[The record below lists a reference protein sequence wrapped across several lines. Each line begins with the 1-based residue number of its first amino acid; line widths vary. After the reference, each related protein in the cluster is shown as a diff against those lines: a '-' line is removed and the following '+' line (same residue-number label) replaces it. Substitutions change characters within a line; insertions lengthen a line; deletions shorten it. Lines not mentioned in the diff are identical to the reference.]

1 MSDGGK
7 GCRISDNLR
16 TDDYVSEK
24 LGISSRDTYRK
35 EKYIV
40 ENQESLTP
48 EDFADWDEGKLST
61 NKAFKKI
68 KEEKEIKDLI
78 ESNLRQRVLGNTNP
92 VKLGRCFEFL
102 QKWYGIQYGNNQF
115 CGSPNNSESIT
126 QKQLAEDDSVK
137 YDIKETEKGIQAINV
152 VRTSI
157 LITDG
162 DDAYKITLLA

>member
-1 MSDGGK
+1 MKAKGRMSDGGK

-16 TDDYVSEK
+16 TNEIVAHK
-24 LGISSRDTYRK
+24 LGIGGKDTYRK

-40 ENQESLTP
+40 KNQESLTP

-78 ESNLRQRVLGNTNP
+78 ESNLCQRVFGNTNP

-102 QKWYGIQYGNNQF
+102 NNWYGFKHGSTFFQGNQYIEVKSKLF
-115 CGSPNNSESIT
+115 TSPNINEPTT
-126 QKQLAEDDSVK
+126 QKELAEM
-137 YDIKETEKGIQAINV
+137 IQ
-152 VRTSI
+152 
-157 LITDG
+157 
-162 DDAYKITLLA
+162 